1 MKNIINKIVNFL
13 KNDIVERC
21 YKTFIE
27 AFIGTLITVNVA
39 DITNIDYVK
48 TLMLSAVIAGMSAVW
63 NIVKTLIDNK
73 LNTK

>member
-1 MKNIINKIVNFL
+1 MKKIIKKIKAFL
-13 KNDIVERC
+13 QNDIVERC

-48 TLMLSAVIAGMSAVW
+48 TLVLSAIIAGISAVW
-63 NIVKTLIDNK
+63 NIIKSLIDKK

>member
-1 MKNIINKIVNFL
+1 MKKLIEKVKTFL

-48 TLMLSAVIAGMSAVW
+48 TLVLSAIIAGISAVW
-63 NIVKTLIDNK
+63 NIIKSLIDKK